1 MSLFQS
7 FCVTN
12 QQITLFCCA
21 SMLLVVTATAHAAD
35 TAVDCKAL
43 YQQHLKT
50 DLQLPYAQFDQ
61 TEEQGFRPLA
71 ALQCDKEAAD
81 LIEAYIAKNNAK
93 QSSLRWHIAQMR
105 AMSGDYPNAIR
116 YANSVLNAQ
125 EDFSKNPLRWN
136 DYVKATIAF
145 LERDRKALQYHR
157 DQVAA
162 AKAEH
167 FGNELNAKLLD
178 ALLKHFDQDY
188 RYATSHID

>member
-7 FCVTN
+7 MYVTKRHRSV
-12 QQITLFCCA
+12 LYFA
-21 SMLLVVTATAHAAD
+21 SLWWAVSASAHA
-35 TAVDCKAL
+35 AVDCKAL

-61 TEEQGFRPLA
+61 TEQQGFRPLA

-81 LIEAYIAKNNAK
+81 LIEAYIAKNNAT

-116 YANSVLNAQ
+116 YANSVLHEH
-125 EDFSKNPLRWN
+125 EDFQQNALRWN

-178 ALLKHFDQDY
+178 ALLKYFERDY